1 MCRKCCEIVRFGSRG
16 AVFFFLFTGFS
27 VLDAVVNG
35 VWNLDKVECVLFVKR
50 QLKKSK
56 SHEKECRLVSGEE

>member
-1 MCRKCCEIVRFGSRG
+1 MLG
-16 AVFFFLFTGFS
+16 TGLM
-27 VLDAVVNG
+27 VDWKNLVK